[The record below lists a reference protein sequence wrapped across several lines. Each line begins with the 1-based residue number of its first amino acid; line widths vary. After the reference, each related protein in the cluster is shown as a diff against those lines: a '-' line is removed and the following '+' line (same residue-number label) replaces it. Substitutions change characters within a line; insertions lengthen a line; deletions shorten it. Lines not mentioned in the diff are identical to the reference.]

1 MKPRQR
7 AGLNLCE
14 TALELDLPRKTFSF
28 KSLSF
33 RPIHYGPDK
42 YKNHHSLPVFWDRQD
57 LLCTYVGSIPENI
70 RYMYIRVN
78 NNAAYGDADNN
89 SKGKGQKVKEK

>member
-1 MKPRQR
+1 M
-7 AGLNLCE
+7 
-14 TALELDLPRKTFSF
+14 ALTNTKTIILFPF
-28 KSLSF
+28 F
-33 RPIHYGPDK
+33 GIVRT
-42 YKNHHSLPVFWDRQD
+42 Q